1 MSAAIAGFFLLVG
14 AAFML
19 LAALGV
25 LRMPDLF
32 TRLQAT
38 SKATTLGVGCLM
50 IGVAIH
56 FGEFGT
62 VLRACVIVLLFFV
75 TAPISAHVVA
85 RAAYFLGSDLWDR
98 TIIDELRGRYDQ
110 RTHRLRGGSER
121 RTT

>member
-1 MSAAIAGFFLLVG
+1 MNDAFAGFFLLVG

-56 FGEFGT
+56 FGELST

-75 TAPISAHVVA
+75 TAPIAAHVIA
-85 RAAYFLGSDLWDR
+85 RAAYFLGSDLWEH
-98 TIIDELRGRYDQ
+98 TIIDELRERYDW
-110 RTHRLRGGSER
+110 RTHRLRGGAEKP
-121 RTT
+121 TT

>member
-1 MSAAIAGFFLLVG
+1 MSAVIAGFFLLVG

-75 TAPISAHVVA
+75 TAPIAAHVVA
-85 RAAYFLGSDLWDR
+85 RAAYFLGSDLWEH
-98 TIIDELRGRYDQ
+98 TIIDELRGRYDW
-110 RTHRLRGGSER
+110 RTHRLRSGPEKPAG
-121 RTT
+121 

>member
-1 MSAAIAGFFLLVG
+1 MTAAFAGFFLIVG

-19 LAALGV
+19 LAAVGV
-25 LRMPDLF
+25 LRMPDLL

-62 VLRACVIVLLFFV
+62 VLRACVIVVLFFV
-75 TAPISAHVVA
+75 TAPISAHVIA
-85 RAAYFLGSDLWDR
+85 RAAYLLGSGLWDR
-98 TIIDELRGRYDQ
+98 TIIDELEGRYDET
-110 RTHRLRGGSER
+110 THRLRSDTNG
-121 RTT
+121 RTV

>member
-1 MSAAIAGFFLLVG
+1 MSAVFAGIFLLVG

-50 IGVAIH
+50 LGVAIH
-56 FGEFGT
+56 FGQLGT
-62 VLRACVIVLLFFV
+62 ILHAGAIVALFFV
-75 TAPISAHVVA
+75 TAPISAHVIA
-85 RAAYFLGSDLWDR
+85 RAAYFLGTGLWSR
-98 TIIDELRGRYDQ
+98 TIIDELRGRYDE
-110 RTHRLRGGSER
+110 RTHRLRSNSGAR
-121 RTT
+121 P